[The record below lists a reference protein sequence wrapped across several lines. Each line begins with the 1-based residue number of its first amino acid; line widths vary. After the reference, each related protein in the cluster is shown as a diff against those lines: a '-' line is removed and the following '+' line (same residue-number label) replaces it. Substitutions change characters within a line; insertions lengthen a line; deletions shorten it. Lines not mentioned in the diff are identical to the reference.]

1 MKGNA
6 FLDTN
11 VAMWWAEGNSRLG
24 ARILDSIMKHPRV
37 YVSSVSIAELRV
49 KALKRKIQLPPNLVE
64 IFTSTGM
71 EVDSFSVDAAN
82 QISRFEALVRHDP
95 FDRMILAQAASHRNA
110 TFYTADDT
118 LASLGLDW
126 VVHVAK

>member
-11 VAMWWAEGNSRLG
+11 VAMWWAEGNSRLSP
-24 ARILDSIMKHPRV
+24 RILDSIMKHPRV

-49 KALKRKIQLPPNLVE
+49 KALKRKLQLPPDLVE

-71 EVDSFSVDAAN
+71 ELDSFNVDAAN
-82 QISRFEALVRHDP
+82 QISRFESLVGHDP
-95 FDRMILAQAASHRNA
+95 FDRMILAQATSHRNS
-110 TFYTADDT
+110 TFYTADAT

-126 VVHVAK
+126 VVYVAK

>member
-11 VAMWWAEGNSRLG
+11 VAMWWVEGNSRLSTE
-24 ARILDSIMKHPRV
+24 ILDSIMKHPKV
-37 YVSSVSIAELRV
+37 YVSSISVAELRV
-49 KALKRKIQLPPNLVE
+49 KALKRKIQLPRDLVE
-64 IFTSTGM
+64 IIASTGM
-71 EVDSFSVDAAN
+71 ELDSFNVDAAN
-82 QISRFEALVRHDP
+82 QISRFETLVRHDP
-95 FDRMILAQAASHRNA
+95 FDRMILAHAASHRTA

>member
-11 VAMWWAEGNSRLG
+11 VAMWWVEGNSRLSTE
-24 ARILDSIMKHPRV
+24 ILDSIMKHPKV
-37 YVSSVSIAELRV
+37 YVSSISVAELRV
-49 KALKRKIQLPPNLVE
+49 KALKRKIQLPRDLVE
-64 IFTSTGM
+64 IIASTGM
-71 EVDSFSVDAAN
+71 ELDSFNVDAAN
-82 QISRFEALVRHDP
+82 QISRFETLVRHDP
-95 FDRMILAQAASHRNA
+95 FDRMILAHAASHRNA

>member
-1 MKGNA
+1 
-6 FLDTN
+6 
-11 VAMWWAEGNSRLG
+11 
-24 ARILDSIMKHPRV
+24 MKHPKV
-37 YVSSVSIAELRV
+37 YVSSISIAELLV
-49 KALKRKIQLPPNLVE
+49 KALKRKIQLPSDLVE

-71 EVDSFSVDAAN
+71 ELDSFSVDAAN
-82 QISRFEALVRHDP
+82 QISRFETLVQHDP

-110 TFYTADDT
+110 TLYTADAT

>member
-1 MKGNA
+1 
-6 FLDTN
+6 
-11 VAMWWAEGNSRLG
+11 
-24 ARILDSIMKHPRV
+24 MKHPRV

-49 KALKRKIQLPPNLVE
+49 KALKRKIQLPSNLVE
-64 IFTSTGM
+64 LLTSTGM
-71 EVDSFSVDAAN
+71 ELDSFSVDAAN
-82 QISRFEALVRHDP
+82 QISRFNALVRHDP

-118 LASLGLDW
+118 LADLGLDW